1 MTIPQLCW
9 MSLWPTFCTR
19 ISRRWVTRQRTLWL
33 ITDWCQAVL
42 TVQYW
47 WVCDRLS
54 ARGSQEGESPDKGL
68 YDSSLIDVKQFLQ
81 YSIDESVT
89 DFLHEDLKKV
99 SHQTKDSMTHH
110 WWMSSSSYST
120 VLTIM
125 KLTFC
130 TRISRR
136 WVTRKRTLWLI
147 TNCCQQF
154 LQYWWKWCS
163 FSAWGSQEGE
173 SPEKELYDSTLID
186 IKQLLLTI
194 MKLTFCTRISRR
206 WVTRK
211 RTLWLFPD
219 KIKMLTLC
227 WPMNGGRRWILKV

>member
-1 MTIPQLCW
+1 MTCRFLHSDLSCFREEDSIPLADDDPSALLDESVTDFLHEDLKKVSHQTKDSMTHHWLMSSSSYSTVL

-68 YDSSLIDVKQFLQ
+68 YDSSLIDVK
-81 YSIDESVT
+81 
-89 DFLHEDLKKV
+89 
-99 SHQTKDSMTHH
+99 
-110 WWMSSSSYST
+110 
-120 VLTIM
+120 
-125 KLTFC
+125 
-130 TRISRR
+130 
-136 WVTRKRTLWLI
+136 
-147 TNCCQQF
+147 QF